1 MVFPNQF
8 DGQGYKTREE
18 LRHIMWR
25 MIVTMFQGGFVKGI
39 GINRLTMLMTVSG
52 TAFGKMV
59 TI

>member
-1 MVFPNQF
+1 MVFPNRLT
-8 DGQGYKTREE
+8 GRATKPEKSCGI
-18 LRHIMWR
+18 LCGR